1 MRVDPN
7 DSSLLAPGATARFK
21 APEKAKSEDS
31 LHHELVERVVR
42 RLLRELDLSCDP
54 DDLRA
59 WGHQGVL
66 EAKARF
72 DPGRGVRFS
81 TFAYYRVRGAVLDGV
96 RKQGWLRRRAYAKLK
111 ALEAADA
118 LTEPVGEVEAQHASL
133 SADARAAQIGDI
145 LGKISASYLL
155 AAVGQ
160 GEDSAPE
167 TPEALVDA
175 AELRDVVQ
183 RDLDKL
189 PAREQVLVRAVY
201 FEGATIEEAGLRL
214 GLSKSWASR
223 MHAKALERLRKSLSL
238 SFS

>member
-1 MRVDPN
+1 MQLDPN
-7 DSSLLAPGATARFK
+7 DAT
-21 APEKAKSEDS
+21 KAKPPPDADG
-31 LHHELVERVVR
+31 LHHDLVERVVR
-42 RLLRELDLSCDP
+42 RLIRELDLSCDP

-72 DPGRGVRFS
+72 DPARGVRFS

-96 RKQGWLRRRAYAKLK
+96 RKQGWIRRRAYAKLK
-111 ALEAADA
+111 ALEAADGVA
-118 LTEPVGEVEAQHASL
+118 EPLGEAEAKSPSSTAE
-133 SADARAAQIGDI
+133 ARAAQLGDV
-145 LGKISASYLL
+145 LGKISAAYLL

-167 TPEALVDA
+167 TPEELVDA

-189 PAREQVLVRAVY
+189 PERERVLVHAVY
-201 FEGATIEEAGLRL
+201 FDGVTIEEAGVRL

-223 MHAKALERLRKSLSL
+223 MHAKALERLKKSLSL

>member
-1 MRVDPN
+1 MQLDPN
-7 DSSLLAPGATARFK
+7 DSTQ
-21 APEKAKSEDS
+21 AKPALDADG
-31 LHHELVERVVR
+31 LHQDLVERVVR
-42 RLLRELDLSCDP
+42 RLIRELDLSCDP

-59 WGHQGVL
+59 WGQQGVL

-72 DPGRGVRFS
+72 DPARGVRFS

-96 RKQGWLRRRAYAKLK
+96 RKQGWIRRRAYAKLK
-111 ALEAADA
+111 ALEAADSVA
-118 LTEPVGEVEAQHASL
+118 EPASEAEATSAST
-133 SADARAAQIGDI
+133 SAHARAVQLGDV
-145 LGKISASYLL
+145 LGKISAAYLL

-160 GEDSAPE
+160 GEESAPE

-183 RDLDKL
+183 RDLHKL
-189 PAREQVLVRAVY
+189 PERERVLVHAVY
-201 FEGATIEEAGLRL
+201 FDGVTIEEAGVRL